1 MRLSALMKNQQR
13 EVISARKMSLERMQI
28 NTRHINSTRLQLP
41 LLDYTLF
48 FRGVVPLKA
57 RVLAP
62 VSDGRFQNIISC
74 SISQC
79 YFLST
84 KVLMG
89 LVYFILL
96 VS

>member
-13 EVISARKMSLERMQI
+13 EVTSARKMSLERKRI
-28 NTRHINSTRLQLP
+28 NTRHINSTSLQLP

-48 FRGVVPLKA
+48 FRGLVHLKA
-57 RVLAP
+57 KVLAP
-62 VSDGRFQNIISC
+62 VSDGCFQNIISC

-84 KVLMG
+84 KVLKG
-89 LVYFILL
+89 LIYLILL